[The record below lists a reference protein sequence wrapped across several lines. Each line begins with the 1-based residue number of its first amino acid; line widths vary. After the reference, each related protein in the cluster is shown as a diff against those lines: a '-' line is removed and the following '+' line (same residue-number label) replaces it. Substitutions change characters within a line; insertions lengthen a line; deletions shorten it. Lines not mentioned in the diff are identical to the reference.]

1 MIWTNKY
8 CWIHS
13 VTHTSKRGKIL
24 ILYMAINN
32 ILQYMAILQRSGFF
46 LHKGDKMPTQWYLN
60 SCCER
65 GKWEDSSMQN
75 RVIKSGNFDFR
86 VHFVVTF
93 ANYVNGFLR
102 WPLLALASRITK
114 YQALTRPHTT
124 RNWNRITTVR

>member
-24 ILYMAINN
+24 ILYMAID
-32 ILQYMAILQRSGFF
+32 ILQYMAILQRSGVF

-75 RVIKSGNFDFR
+75 RVIKSRNFDFR

-93 ANYVNGFLR
+93 SNYVNGFLR

>member
-24 ILYMAINN
+24 ILYMAIN

-46 LHKGDKMPTQWYLN
+46 YAKEIKCLHSDIWTLVVKEGNEKIRQ
-60 SCCER
+60 CR
-65 GKWEDSSMQN
+65 I
-75 RVIKSGNFDFR
+75 VIKSRNFDFR

-102 WPLLALASRITK
+102 WPLLALASRIIK
-114 YQALTRPHTT
+114 YHALTRPHTT
-124 RNWNRITTVR
+124 RNWNRITTVW